1 MQRPDWKA
9 MTPAERAD
17 VVRPLVAERLTASEI
32 ARHFVGASRNA
43 VIGVCHR
50 NGLVLARSGSMPR
63 ESRPAPKARLSGQK
77 REHLIA
83 TSVAMSPAA
92 SPAAPA
98 PVAAPPPFE
107 SRDPVLFTE
116 TVANQ
121 CRWPLWGHNER
132 PKADAM
138 FVCGAPT
145 PDGRPYCTHHAE
157 KARGEGM
164 PCERRA
170 VRAAMAVRG

>member
-1 MQRPDWKA
+1 MQRPDWKT

-17 VVRPLVAERLTASEI
+17 AVRPLVDEKLTAAEI
-32 ARHFVGASRNA
+32 ARHFTDVTRNA

-50 NGLVLARSGSMPR
+50 NGMVLARSGATPK
-63 ESRPAPKARLSGQK
+63 ESRPKTKTTPRPSGQ
-77 REHLIA
+77 RALV
-83 TSVAMSPAA
+83 SNVAPRAAAIPMPAKVPLA
-92 SPAAPA
+92 VKPS
-98 PVAAPPPFE
+98 E
-107 SRDPVLFTE
+107 PVLFTA

-145 PDGRPYCTHHAE
+145 PDGRPYCTYHAE
-157 KARGEGM
+157 KSRGQGM

-170 VRAAMAVRG
+170 VRAAMAVKG